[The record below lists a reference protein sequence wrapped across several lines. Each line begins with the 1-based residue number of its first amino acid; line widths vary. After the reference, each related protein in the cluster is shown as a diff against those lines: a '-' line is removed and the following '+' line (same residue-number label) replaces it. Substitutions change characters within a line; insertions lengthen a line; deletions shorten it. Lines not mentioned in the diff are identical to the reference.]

1 MSTKS
6 LYKVQ
11 RELETVAK
19 RLWLESKSKE
29 EFRERLDEYMNNVL
43 KDEFMANYQRAVGR
57 RVVKQGCALAELT
70 LSISALN
77 HSVLFASEIP
87 HLSLALA
94 RNQPRTLS

>member
-1 MSTKS
+1 MTARRKPNMSTKS

-43 KDEFMANYQRAVGR
+43 KDDLWPIIS
-57 RVVKQGCALAELT
+57 KQLGEEL
-70 LSISALN
+70 LK
-77 HSVLFASEIP
+77 EI
-87 HLSLALA
+87 A
-94 RNQPRTLS
+94 R

>member
-1 MSTKS
+1 MTARRKPNMSTKS

-43 KDEFMANYQRAVGR
+43 KDDLWPIIR
-57 RVVKQGCALAELT
+57 KQLGEEL
-70 LSISALN
+70 LK
-77 HSVLFASEIP
+77 EI
-87 HLSLALA
+87 A
-94 RNQPRTLS
+94 R

>member
-43 KDEFMANYQRAVGR
+43 KDDLWPIIS
-57 RVVKQGCALAELT
+57 KQLGEEL
-70 LSISALN
+70 LK
-77 HSVLFASEIP
+77 EI
-87 HLSLALA
+87 A
-94 RNQPRTLS
+94 R